1 MRFWKWIDGL
11 EGGLAS
17 VGAGLCLFAMMMI
30 TVISVIGRYWL
41 NADLIPGAYNLIE
54 RVAFPLMVFWA
65 VPLAHREG
73 TFPRFDIIPQKL
85 SPRANAAVSAFV
97 LAVEIAIFVV
107 IMWYVT
113 RFALN
118 AFTSGRQMQI
128 GTNFWPLWPVV
139 IMIPLAFFLM
149 LLEMFRLFWEA
160 IRQIRNP
167 AAAATEQKEASYDNI

>member
-17 VGAGLCLFAMMMI
+17 IGAGLCLFAMMMI

-41 NADLIPGAYNLIE
+41 NADLIPGAYNIIE

-85 SPRANAAVSAFV
+85 SPRANGFVSAFV
-97 LAVEIAIFVV
+97 LAVEIIIFAV

-139 IMIPLAFFLM
+139 VMIPLAFFLM
-149 LLEMFRLFWEA
+149 LLEMLRLFWEA

-167 AAAATEQKEASYDNI
+167 AAPIEQKEASYDNI